1 MQYSQFIAGEFCAGS
16 SAQMFEVISPST
28 GQALG
33 SYAMAAAAD
42 VARAIECARDAHA
55 SWKTSGPVQR
65 AELLRRIAAQMRGD
79 RDRFATQIASELGK
93 PNSEA
98 QKEVDVAAEMFE
110 WSAEEARRLYGR
122 VIPARSPGIQQI
134 AQLEPIGV
142 VAAFSG
148 WNAPAI
154 TPARKI
160 SAALAAGCAV
170 VIKPSEETAGVAL
183 LIAQACQRAGTPAG
197 LVNMVFGNPAEIAE
211 QLCTSPDIAML
222 TFTGGTEVGKQ
233 LGAKAAAHMKKAT
246 LELGGHAPVIVWK
259 DVDIDQ
265 VAAATVATKYR
276 NAGQVCT
283 SPTRFLVHES
293 IYDAFCEA
301 FVAHAKKVRVLD
313 PFDAQ
318 AQMGPLKNQRRR
330 QAIDQ
335 LVHNARESGAQVLT
349 GGKAVEGMAGYFY
362 EPTVIALRDRKADVA
377 RLEPFG
383 PVALLIPVKDADEA
397 LAEANSL
404 PFGLAAYAFTN
415 DMRLAHRFAN
425 EIESGVVCINELQAS
440 LPETPFGGYKDSGL
454 GSEGGIEGLREFLR
468 VKCVRQGGLA

>member
-1 MQYSQFIAGEFCAGS
+1 MHYSQFIDGEFCAGS
-16 SAQMFEVISPST
+16 APESFEVISPST
-28 GQALG
+28 AEAIGR
-33 SYAMAAAAD
+33 YAMASQAD
-42 VARAIECARDAHA
+42 VARAMESAKNAQAR
-55 SWKTSGPVQR
+55 WKQSGALQR
-65 AELLRRIAAQMRGD
+65 SDLLRRIAAEMRGE
-79 RDRFATQIASELGK
+79 RDLLAAQISSELGK
-93 PNSEA
+93 PYGEA

-122 VIPARSPGIQQI
+122 VIPARTPGIRQI
-134 AQLEPIGV
+134 AQLEPVGV

-160 SAALAAGCAV
+160 SAALAAGCAI

-197 LVNMVFGNPAEIAE
+197 LVNMVFGDPAAIAD
-211 QLCTSPDIAML
+211 QLCTAPDVAMI
-222 TFTGGTEVGKQ
+222 TFTGGTEVGRQ

-246 LELGGHAPVIVWK
+246 LELGGHAPVIVWR
-259 DVDIDQ
+259 DVDIEQ

-293 IYDAFCEA
+293 IYDAFCDS
-301 FVAHAKKVRVLD
+301 FVRHARQLRVRD
-313 PFDAQ
+313 PFDGQ
-318 AQMGPLKNQRRR
+318 AQMGPLKNRRR
-330 QAIDQ
+330 LQAIEQ
-335 LVHNARESGAQVLT
+335 LVRNARESGAEVLT
-349 GGKAVEGMAGYFY
+349 GGKPLDGQRGYFY
-362 EPTVIALRDRKADVA
+362 EPTVIALRDDKADAA
-377 RLEPFG
+377 RIEPFG

-397 LAEANSL
+397 LAQANRL

-415 DMRLAHRFAN
+415 DMQLAHRFAN

-454 GSEGGIEGLREFLR
+454 GSEGGIEGLREFLK
-468 VKCVRQGGLA
+468 VKCVRQGGLS